1 MAVLAFTHFTPYGT
15 AVEIEIKKGDVVSY
29 ASRSGYIK
37 YGPVWDVDGAMFT
50 AGKTRGY
57 MWFSSIRAVNGIE
70 LDDFT

>member
-1 MAVLAFTHFTPYGT
+1 MEVLEFTHLTPAGT

-29 ASRSGYIK
+29 MSRSGYIK
-37 YGPVWDVDGAMFT
+37 YGPVWDVYGAMFT